1 MKPATLWVLLLAAP
15 AAAQEEVQVFL
26 ETDEALRIALP
37 DADLVAARDVELDAE
52 TASAVE
58 NRLLRKDFERRFR
71 LFIGLKQGAVAGYA
85 VVTEEVGKYLPITFI
100 VGLDPA
106 GRVRNVAVMVH
117 REKIGADCARR
128 RYLDQFPGKGPGDK
142 VRRNKDLLHISG
154 ATMSCD
160 GVARGV
166 RKALALVGEY
176 AVAKPDRVARLV
188 QDAAKP
194 VTQERFLMGTLC
206 RITVFGAEPKTL
218 NAAFDEVKR
227 WDAIL
232 SDYRDDSELSKLNAA
247 GSIEASADF
256 LSFLAECRMWH
267 GATEGAFDPTVG
279 PLMRLWGFRGGPA
292 AEPSP
297 EKLKSTLETVG
308 WSKVRIEKARV
319 SFARSGMLLDP
330 GGLGKGWALD
340 HAAAVLRKEGVTSAL
355 LSFGS
360 TIVAVGSPPGA
371 AGWEVE
377 VRDPFDAKRTLG
389 RLRLKDEAMST
400 SGGYEKF
407 VEIGGKRLPHL
418 IDPRTGRPAEG
429 CASATALA
437 RTGTETE
444 ALTKPL
450 FIFGPEES
458 LRLAEK
464 LERDVFIV
472 PARREATRTS
482 TAGWKKRFTEE
493 P

>member
-1 MKPATLWVLLLAAP
+1 MKPTVFWILLLAAP

-37 DADLVAARDVELDAE
+37 GADLVVARDVELDAE
-52 TASAVE
+52 TAAAVE
-58 NRLLRKDFERRFR
+58 RRLLRKDFERRFR
-71 LFIGLKQGAVAGYA
+71 LYVGVKKGAISGYA

-100 VGLDPA
+100 VGIDPA
-106 GRVRNVAVMVH
+106 GRVSDVAVMVH

-128 RYLDQFPGKGPGDK
+128 RYLNQLPGKGPKDPI
-142 VRRNKDLLHISG
+142 RRNRDLVHISG

-166 RKALALVGEY
+166 RKVLALVGELCI
-176 AVAKPDRVARLV
+176 AKPDRAARLI
-188 QDAAKP
+188 QDSAKP
-194 VTQERFLMGTLC
+194 VEQVRYLMGTLC
-206 RITVFGAEPKTL
+206 RITAFGAQEKTL
-218 NAAFDEVKR
+218 NAAFDEIKR

-232 SDYRDDSELSKLNAA
+232 SDYRDDSELSRLNAA

-256 LSFLAECRMWH
+256 LSFLAECRKWH
-267 GATEGAFDPTVG
+267 AETAGVFDPTVG
-279 PLMRLWGFRGGPA
+279 PLMRLWGFRGGAA

-297 EKLKSTLETVG
+297 EKLKSTLESVG
-308 WSKVRIEKARV
+308 WSHVRIEKSRV
-319 SFARSGMLLDP
+319 SFARPGMLLDP

-340 HAAAVLRKEGVTSAL
+340 QAARVLRKEGVASAL
-355 LSFGS
+355 LTFGS
-360 TIVAVGSPPGA
+360 TIVALGTPPGE

-377 VRDPFDAKRTLG
+377 IRDPFDAKKSIG
-389 RLRLKDEAMST
+389 HVRLKDEAMST
-400 SGGYEKF
+400 SGAYEKF
-407 VEIGGKRLPHL
+407 VEIGNKRLPHL

-429 CASATALA
+429 ASSATVLA

-450 FIFGPEES
+450 FILGPLEG
-458 LRLAEK
+458 LRFAEK
-464 LERDVFIV
+464 VGRDALIV
-472 PARREATRTS
+472 PSRRQEPRASTS
-482 TAGWKKRFTEE
+482 GWRKRFTED